1 MRDHLTLLAA
11 ILAAANGATGYT
23 IQEETGM
30 KPSTF
35 DRKTLILLKAGA
47 VEEEAGRWSI
57 TPKGKRLL
65 DQIAAINE
73 DLKCQPDQ

>member
-11 ILAAANGATGYT
+11 ILAAANHKTGYQ

-35 DRKTLILLKAGA
+35 DHKASILLKAGA
-47 VEEEAGRWSI
+47 VEEGAGGWSI
-57 TPKGKRLL
+57 TPKGRRLL
-65 DQIAAINE
+65 EQIEAINE
-73 DLKCQPDQ
+73 DLQ

>member
-11 ILAAANGATGYT
+11 ILGAANHKTGYQ

-35 DRKTLILLKAGA
+35 DSKTSILLKAGA
-47 VEEEAGRWSI
+47 VEEDAGRWTI
-57 TPKGKRLL
+57 TAKGRRLL
-65 DQIAAINE
+65 AQIAAINE
-73 DLKCQPDQ
+73 DLQ

>member
-11 ILAAANGATGYT
+11 ILAATAAHPGQTGYQL
-23 IQEETGM
+23 QEETGT
-30 KPSTF
+30 KPTTF

-47 VEEEAGRWSI
+47 VEEDAGRWTI
-57 TPKGKRLL
+57 TPKGRRLL

-73 DLKCQPDQ
+73 DLR

>member
-47 VEEEAGRWSI
+47 VEEDAGRWTI
-57 TPKGKRLL
+57 TAKGRRLL
-65 DQIAAINE
+65 AQIAAINE
-73 DLKCQPDQ
+73 DLQ